1 MKAAYEL
8 WQIWKNLPNE
18 LKTIDIYIIYE
29 AQTLP
34 WLGMSRNTR
43 ITNVGLFKKVS

>member
-1 MKAAYEL
+1 MKIVETLHNMKAAYEL
-8 WQIWKNLPNE
+8 CEIWKNLPNE

-34 WLGMSRNTR
+34 
-43 ITNVGLFKKVS
+43 